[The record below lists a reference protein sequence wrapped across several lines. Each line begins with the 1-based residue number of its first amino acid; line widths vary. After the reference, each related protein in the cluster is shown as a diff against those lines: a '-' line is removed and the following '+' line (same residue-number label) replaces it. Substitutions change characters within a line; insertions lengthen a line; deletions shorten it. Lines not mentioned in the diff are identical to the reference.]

1 MKYVVGDYTRM
12 GGPGVA
18 LIERNGDEL
27 RLLSAVEGL
36 KEPTWAQ
43 PASEG
48 NVVYSLGNNAVEGEN
63 GGCAASYERTG
74 DTLKLV
80 SMRST
85 NGLAPCHMTESP
97 DGKFLY
103 VANYLGGSVAV
114 FPIEGKALGKR
125 VQLVQHEGHG
135 PNEKRQECAH
145 VHFTAFKPGTRQLY
159 VVDLGIDAVMIYDQ
173 DPESGLLTL
182 AERVDTPAGLG
193 PRHLVFHGEDVIYL
207 DYEMGGKV
215 SLLRRVNGK
224 WQIEQTL
231 STLPEDYDGF
241 NGVAAIREWGGQIIV
256 SNRGHNSLAFFNI
269 LPDQRLQR
277 VGVFSVP
284 GDFPRDFW
292 MNEDGTI
299 LVANQESGDVRLL
312 KRTESG
318 LETLGA
324 PLAIPGAVSVCPVD
338 D

>member
-18 LIERNGDEL
+18 LIERRGDEL
-27 RLLSAVEGL
+27 TLLSATEGL
-36 KEPTWAQ
+36 QEPTWAQ
-43 PASEG
+43 PASNG
-48 NVVYSLGNNAVEGEN
+48 TAIYSLGNNKVEGEE
-63 GGCAASYERTG
+63 GGCAASYERVG
-74 DTLKLV
+74 DTLRLV

-97 DGKFLY
+97 DGRFLY

-114 FPIEGKALGKR
+114 FPIEGNALGAR

-135 PNEKRQECAH
+135 PNEKRQESAH
-145 VHFTAFKPGTRQLY
+145 VHFTAFKPGTRQLF
-159 VVDLGIDAVMIYDQ
+159 VVDLGIDAVMVYDQ
-173 DPESGLLTL
+173 DPQTGRLTL
-182 AERVDTPAGLG
+182 AERIDTPAGLG

-207 DYEMGGKV
+207 NYEMGGKV
-215 SLLRRVNGK
+215 SLLRRKGGK

-241 NGVAAIREWGGQIIV
+241 NGVAAIREFNGQIVV

-269 LPDQRLQR
+269 LPDDRLER
-277 VGVFSVP
+277 AGIFAVP

-299 LVANQESGDVRLL
+299 LAANQESGDVRLL
-312 KRTESG
+312 RRTDEG
-318 LETLGA
+318 LETVGQ
-324 PLAIPGAVSVCPVD
+324 PLSIPGAVSVFPIAD
-338 D
+338 